1 MLKTFFVGQKNWSSF
16 CGEAIEGEKRG
27 FKTKIETFAMK
38 DIQLNFF
45 HLGFHCVAFFEKE
58 FDPKLFASVPMC
70 APAFVRLSCALRM
83 YAEIFPLSPFTLPK
97 VIFCSLSF
105 YLTVFVLKEG
115 KLLGESFF
123 LFNQSRVI
131 LSART

>member
-1 MLKTFFVGQKNWSSF
+1 MLKTFFVGRKNSSSF
-16 CGEAIEGEKRG
+16 CGEAIEEEKRG
-27 FKTKIETFAMK
+27 FKTKIETFGMK
-38 DIQLNFF
+38 DIHLNFF

-58 FDPKLFASVPMC
+58 FDPKLFSSLPMCVPASVLFKNARRDIPFKSLYV
-70 APAFVRLSCALRM
+70 AESNFLFVIVLSHCLRLER
-83 YAEIFPLSPFTLPK
+83 
-97 VIFCSLSF
+97 
-105 YLTVFVLKEG
+105 G